1 MAKDAGRASAE
12 LEVAS
17 NQAAKHFSS
26 VGQPSGADGLRI
38 NNS

>member
-1 MAKDAGRASAE
+1 MAADAGRAATE

-17 NQAAKHFSS
+17 NQAAKQSS